1 MPKRS
6 TLADDVLA
14 NLPRRSRR
22 DFASGIPSDVLSELE
37 QIRTDFLAGKL
48 AATKTGLGK
57 AISRTLAARG
67 IDYHPVTVSR
77 WLDAN

>member
-6 TLADDVLA
+6 TLVDDVLA
-14 NLPRRSRR
+14 NLPRRHRR
-22 DFASGIPSDVLSELE
+22 DFASGIPPDLLSELE
-37 QIRTDFLAGKL
+37 VIRSDFLAGNI
-48 AATKTGLGK
+48 AATRTALAK

-67 IDYHPVTVSR
+67 IEYHPVTVSR